1 MAGAKPAKKAIIQLD
16 VTGSGVLVPIGE
28 VRDFEIN
35 TALGTIDAST
45 LSTKWKKFLVGQAG
59 WTASMKM
66 FYDPS
71 DEGQEE
77 LVARALNGELCSFTF
92 LPFGEDEV
100 YLLNL
105 GEATGGTFKLGN
117 GASVVTDALPY
128 NVTAL
133 TMQTELRAA
142 YDEQGIFVVEDDDGF
157 WISFPTGVKA
167 NLQIMNN
174 TLTGGTTATCA
185 LQPVPAK
192 YTGEGNITGWNPA
205 GATEDAV
212 GVSLAVQGTGEL
224 VKVI

>member
-1 MAGAKPAKKAIIQLD
+1 MAGAKPAKKAIIQID
-16 VTGSGVLVPIGE
+16 VTGSGAFVPIGE

-45 LSTKWKKFLVGQAG
+45 LSTNWKKYLVGQAG
-59 WTASMKM
+59 WTATMSM
-66 FYDPS
+66 FYDPT

-77 LVARALNGELCSFTF
+77 LVNRALNGELCSFTF

-105 GEATGGTFKLGN
+105 GGATGGTFKLGN
-117 GASVVTDALPY
+117 GDIIVTDDLPY

-133 TMQTELRAA
+133 TIQTELRVV
-142 YDEQGIFVVEDDDGF
+142 YDEQGIFVVEDEDGF

-167 NLQIMNN
+167 NLRIIDNE
-174 TLTGGTTATCA
+174 LTGGDLATCV

-192 YTGEGNITGWNPA
+192 YTGNGNITGWNPA

-212 GVSLAVQGTGEL
+212 GVSLSVQGTGEL
-224 VKVI
+224 VKEV